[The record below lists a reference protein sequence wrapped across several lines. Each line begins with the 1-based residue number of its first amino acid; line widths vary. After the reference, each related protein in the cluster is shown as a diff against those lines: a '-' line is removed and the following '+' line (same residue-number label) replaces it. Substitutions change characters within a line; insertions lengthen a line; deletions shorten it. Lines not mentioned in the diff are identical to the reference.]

1 MRACRIA
8 GVFARPHGA
17 RNRIIALKAIIRV
30 DANPRIGGGHVH
42 RCLVLAH
49 ALAAKGCEAS
59 FVFGAAALETVPA
72 LARSP
77 FARHALT
84 EGDEVE
90 QLRAVAGGG
99 CDLLIIDHYERSA
112 DFERACRTFAPHI
125 LAIDDLADRE
135 HACDI
140 LLDHSPGRGAGD
152 YAGLLPTN
160 CRVLA
165 GPAYALLDP
174 RFHAAR
180 QSLAP
185 RGETV
190 SRIFLSFGSIDNA
203 GASLLALEALAQLK
217 AAVAVDVVIGR
228 HSRHLGA
235 VQKLAAG
242 LSPQALVHVDT
253 DQMPALMSGAD
264 VAVGAGGVTSLERC
278 CLGLPSLVVTVADN
292 QRPGTAALA
301 NMGALI
307 DLGPL
312 EALTADKLAALLRD
326 FVADARLRRAV
337 GAAAMAVTEGLGAE
351 RVRDAVLGA

>member
-1 MRACRIA
+1 
-8 GVFARPHGA
+8 
-17 RNRIIALKAIIRV
+17 LKAIIRV

-90 QLRAVAGGG
+90 QLRVVAGDGY
-99 CDLLIIDHYERSA
+99 DLLIIDHYERSA
-112 DFERACRTFAPHI
+112 DFERACRAFAPCI
-125 LAIDDLADRE
+125 LAIDDLADRQ
-135 HACDI
+135 HDCDI
-140 LLDHSPGRGAGD
+140 LLDHSPGRDGRD
-152 YAGLLPTN
+152 YAGLLPAG
-160 CRVLA
+160 CRTLV
-165 GPAYALLDP
+165 GTTYALLDP
-174 RFHAAR
+174 RFHTAR
-180 QSLAP
+180 QALVP

-203 GASLLALEALAQLK
+203 GASLLALEALTQLK
-217 AAVAVDVVIGR
+217 VAVAVDVVIGR
-228 HSRHLGA
+228 HSRHLTA

-242 LSPQALVHVDT
+242 LSPQATVHVDT
-253 DQMPALMSGAD
+253 NQMPALMSCAD

-301 NMGALI
+301 KVGALV

-312 EALTADKLAALLRD
+312 EALTVDKLAALLRE
-326 FVADARLRRAV
+326 FIADAPLRRAV
-337 GAAAMAVTEGLGAE
+337 GVAAVAVTDGLGAE
-351 RVRDAVLGA
+351 RVRDALLAARSTSISG